1 MLVVFWLVKTY
12 QYGCHPSVL
21 SHHALGTVECS
32 PIIKLKNSS
41 IGFKQQSLIQ
51 NVTCSPMIKLK
62 YCSLGVKQQSFTHSY
77 YIFIIVVKNKKVS
90 VYLLHIKKLWSMNF
104 FLSFL
109 CIQCYYLIF
118 WHFNLP
124 KFAWIFIEGG
134 GLSKLCFGDDLR
146 CPPMYNN
153 KVLRENVKM
162 S

>member
-1 MLVVFWLVKTY
+1 MIKLKYCSLGVKQQSLT
-12 QYGCHPSVL
+12 QKV
-21 SHHALGTVECS
+21 TCS
-32 PIIKLKNSS
+32 PIIKLKYCSL
-41 IGFKQQSLIQ
+41 GVKQQSLTHSLTQ
-51 NVTCSPMIKLK
+51 KVTCSPIIKLK